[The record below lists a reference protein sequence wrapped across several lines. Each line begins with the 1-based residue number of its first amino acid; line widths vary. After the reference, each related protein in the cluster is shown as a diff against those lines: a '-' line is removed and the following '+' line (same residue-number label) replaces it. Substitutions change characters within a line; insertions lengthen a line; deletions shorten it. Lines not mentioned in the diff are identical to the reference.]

1 MHYRTTEIGASH
13 ISDYIKIRL
22 NDYLERIGENFSDI
36 KILLADGDHNA
47 QTHYFKKFATL

>member
-13 ISDYIKIRL
+13 ISDYIRIRL
-22 NDYLERIGENFSDI
+22 HDHMEKIDEDFSNI